1 MAVLQMQRFSIC
13 AMKKNRKAIL
23 EELQALGIMEID
35 TSIVED
41 AALRKANTLEVRQ
54 GFDKKA
60 VQIDHAL
67 EILQEY
73 APEKTSMFSSLEGRA
88 LVEKREYDQITEGKD
103 KVLESANELLTLKKQ
118 LTENKAKAVKVEN
131 QIESLE
137 PWLSLDIP
145 MGYQG
150 TKFTAVLIGS
160 FGGQLT
166 LEQIYERL
174 AQEAPELEAMDIQV
188 ISSDQD
194 QTCVTVFC
202 LRDQATKMEEALRSM
217 GFSKPSMV
225 TDEIPS
231 KQKEK
236 LEQEVKN
243 LEQENAGIE
252 KQIQSYAESRQKL
265 KIVSDYFRARAQKYE
280 VLGEVLQS
288 RQTFLIS
295 GYVPEKDTAALQKHM
310 EEKYDLVVDVETP
323 DPEEAPVLLKN
334 NKIAGSVEG
343 VLASY
348 GLPKAGEIDPS
359 AIMSFFYIVFFGLM
373 LSDAAYGVLVFIAC
387 AVIIK
392 KFPRMEEGM
401 QKAIRMFMYCGLSTV
416 FWGLMF
422 GGIFGDAVT
431 VVARV
436 FFGKEIVVPALWFV
450 PLEEPMTL
458 LMFCMLFGIIH
469 LFVGLGIKGYLCI
482 KNKQYLDFFCDVVLW
497 YLFLIGLILMLLP
510 SKIFASMSPIAIV
523 FPPALQML
531 AKVLAIVGAVGLLL
545 MSGRANKN
553 PALRIALGAY
563 DVYNITGWLS
573 DVLSYSR
580 LLALGLATGVIASV
594 VNQMGSMMGKGII
607 GAIFFIIVFIVGHAM
622 NMAINLLGAY
632 VHTNRLQFVEFFG
645 KFYEGG
651 GRPFQPFKAKTKY
664 VDVKEETSL

>member
-1 MAVLQMQRFSIC
+1 
-13 AMKKNRKAIL
+13 
-23 EELQALGIMEID
+23 
-35 TSIVED
+35 
-41 AALRKANTLEVRQ
+41 
-54 GFDKKA
+54 
-60 VQIDHAL
+60 
-67 EILQEY
+67 
-73 APEKTSMFSSLEGRA
+73 
-88 LVEKREYDQITEGKD
+88 
-103 KVLESANELLTLKKQ
+103 
-118 LTENKAKAVKVEN
+118 
-131 QIESLE
+131 
-137 PWLSLDIP
+137 
-145 MGYQG
+145 
-150 TKFTAVLIGS
+150 
-160 FGGQLT
+160 
-166 LEQIYERL
+166 
-174 AQEAPELEAMDIQV
+174 
-188 ISSDQD
+188 
-194 QTCVTVFC
+194 
-202 LRDQATKMEEALRSM
+202 M

-510 SKIFASMSPIAIV
+510 SKIFASMSSIAIV

-563 DVYNITGWLS
+563 DLYNITGWLS

>member
-35 TSIVED
+35 TSAIED
-41 AALRKANTLEVRQ
+41 AALRKASTLEVRQ

-67 EILQEY
+67 EVLQEY
-73 APEKTSMFSSLEGRA
+73 VPEKTSMFSSLEGRA
-88 LVEKREYDQITEGKD
+88 LVPKNEYDRITASKEDILD
-103 KVLESANELLTLKKQ
+103 KADELLALKKQ
-118 LTENKAKAVKVEN
+118 LAENKAKIVKAEN
-131 QIESLE
+131 QIEALV
-137 PWLSLDIP
+137 PWMSLDVP
-145 MGYQG
+145 LGFQG
-150 TKFTAVLIGS
+150 TKTTASLIGS
-160 FGGQLT
+160 FNSQLT
-166 LEQIYERL
+166 LDQIYERL
-174 AQEAPELEAMDIQV
+174 AQEAPELEAMDVQLV
-188 ISSDQD
+188 SSDQD
-194 QTCVTVFC
+194 QTCVAVFC
-202 LRDQATKMEEALRSM
+202 LRDQAGRMEEALRAM
-217 GFSKPSMV
+217 GFSRPSLMISQ
-225 TDEIPS
+225 TPSQEKADLEAEI
-231 KQKEK
+231 KG
-236 LEQEVKN
+236 LEQED
-243 LEQENAGIE
+243 AGIE
-252 KQIQSYAESRQKL
+252 KQIQDHAENRQEL
-265 KIVSDYFRARAQKYE
+265 RVVSDYFRTRAQKYE
-280 VLGEVLQS
+280 ILGEVLQS
-288 RQTFLIS
+288 RRTFLVS
-295 GYVPEKDTAALQKHM
+295 GYVPEKDAAKLQRHM
-310 EEKYDLVVDVETP
+310 EEKYDLVVDIEAP

-334 NKIAGSVEG
+334 GKIAGSVEG

-359 AIMSFFYIVFFGLM
+359 AIMAFFYIAFFGLM

-387 AVIIK
+387 AVAIK

-401 QKAIRMFMYCGLSTV
+401 QKTLRMFMYCGLSTV

-422 GGIFGDAVT
+422 GGIFGDAIT

-436 FFGKEIVVPALWFV
+436 FFGKEIILPALWFV

-458 LMFCMLFGIIH
+458 LMFCMLFGLIH

-482 KNKQYLDFFCDVVLW
+482 KNRQYLDFFCDVILW
-497 YLFLIGLILMLLP
+497 YVFLMGLILMLLP
-510 SKIFASMSPIAIV
+510 SKIFASMSPVTIV
-523 FPPALQML
+523 FPPALL
-531 AKVLAIVGAVGLLL
+531 TLSKVLAIVGAVGLLL
-545 MSGRANKN
+545 MSGRSSKN
-553 PALRIALGAY
+553 PVLRIALGAY
-563 DVYNITGWLS
+563 DLYNITGWLS

-594 VNQMGSMMGKGII
+594 VNQMGSMMGKGIV
-607 GAIFFIIVFIVGHAM
+607 GAIFFIIVFVIGHAM

-651 GRPFQPFKAKTKY
+651 GRPFQPFKANTKY

>member
-1 MAVLQMQRFSIC
+1 M
-13 AMKKNRKAIL
+13 IL
-23 EELQALGIMEID
+23 KELSKDIEKI
-35 TSIVED
+35 
-41 AALRKANTLEVRQ
+41 
-54 GFDKKA
+54 
-60 VQIDHAL
+60 
-67 EILQEY
+67 EY
-73 APEKTSMFSSLEGRA
+73 IYDDL
-88 LVEKREYDQITEGKD
+88 LIKRDR
-103 KVLESANELLTLKKQ
+103 
-118 LTENKAKAVKVEN
+118 AKAVGDFIN
-131 QIESLE
+131 
-137 PWLSLDIP
+137 
-145 MGYQG
+145 
-150 TKFTAVLIGS
+150 TKK
-160 FGGQLT
+160 
-166 LEQIYERL
+166 
-174 AQEAPELEAMDIQV
+174 
-188 ISSDQD
+188 
-194 QTCVTVFC
+194 VFC
-202 LRDQATKMEEALRSM
+202 FDGWLPVDS
-217 GFSKPSMV
+217 
-225 TDEIPS
+225 
-231 KQKEK
+231 
-236 LEQEVKN
+236 
-243 LEQENAGIE
+243 IE
-252 KQIQSYAESRQKL
+252 KVKQVLDKNECY
-265 KIVSDYFRARAQKYE
+265 YE
-280 VLGEVLQS
+280 
-288 RQTFLIS
+288 IS
-295 GYVPEKDTAALQKHM
+295 EPIKNE
-310 EEKYDLVVDVETP
+310 ETP
-323 DPEEAPVLLKN
+323 IMLKN
-334 NKIAGSVEG
+334 NKFASPFEAVT
-343 VLASY
+343 VMYSMPLAT
-348 GLPKAGEIDPS
+348 EVDPTP
-359 AIMSFFYIVFFGLM
+359 IMAPFYFLFFGLM

-563 DVYNITGWLS
+563 DLYNITGWLS

>member
-1 MAVLQMQRFSIC
+1 
-13 AMKKNRKAIL
+13 
-23 EELQALGIMEID
+23 MEID

-41 AALRKANTLEVRQ
+41 ARFARRTLWKRGKALTKSSSNRSCFRDPPGICT
-54 GFDKKA
+54 G
-60 VQIDHAL
+60 
-67 EILQEY
+67 
-73 APEKTSMFSSLEGRA
+73 KTSMFSSLEGRA
-88 LVEKREYDQITEGKD
+88 LVEKSEYDQITEGKD

-137 PWLSLDIP
+137 PWLSLDVP

-160 FGGQLT
+160 FSGQMT

-202 LRDQATKMEEALRSM
+202 LRDQAAKMEEALRSM

-359 AIMSFFYIVFFGLM
+359 AVMSFFYIVFFGLM
-373 LSDAAYGVLVFIAC
+373 LSDAAYGLLVFIAC

-401 QKAIRMFMYCGLSTV
+401 QKAIRMFMYCGLFHDILGTDV
-416 FWGLMF
+416 RRYFWGRCHRGCQSILWKRNCCS
-422 GGIFGDAVT
+422 GT
-431 VVARV
+431 VVCS
-436 FFGKEIVVPALWFV
+436 F
-450 PLEEPMTL
+450 
-458 LMFCMLFGIIH
+458 
-469 LFVGLGIKGYLCI
+469 
-482 KNKQYLDFFCDVVLW
+482 
-497 YLFLIGLILMLLP
+497 
-510 SKIFASMSPIAIV
+510 
-523 FPPALQML
+523 
-531 AKVLAIVGAVGLLL
+531 
-545 MSGRANKN
+545 GRADD
-553 PALRIALGAY
+553 PA
-563 DVYNITGWLS
+563 
-573 DVLSYSR
+573 DVLYVVWNYPPVR
-580 LLALGLATGVIASV
+580 GIGNQRISV
-594 VNQMGSMMGKGII
+594 
-607 GAIFFIIVFIVGHAM
+607 
-622 NMAINLLGAY
+622 Y
-632 VHTNRLQFVEFFG
+632 
-645 KFYEGG
+645 
-651 GRPFQPFKAKTKY
+651 
-664 VDVKEETSL
+664 

>member
-41 AALRKANTLEVRQ
+41 AALRKANTLEARQ

-88 LVEKREYDQITEGKD
+88 LVEKSEYDQITEGKD

-137 PWLSLDIP
+137 PWLSLDVP

-160 FGGQLT
+160 FSGQMT

-202 LRDQATKMEEALRSM
+202 LRDQAAKMEEALRSM

-236 LEQEVKN
+236 LKQEVKN

-373 LSDAAYGVLVFIAC
+373 LSDAAYGLLVFIAC

-401 QKAIRMFMYCGLSTV
+401 QKAIRMFMYCGLSTI

-482 KNKQYLDFFCDVVLW
+482 KNKQYLDFFCDVILW

-563 DVYNITGWLS
+563 DLYNITGWLS

-607 GAIFFIIVFIVGHAM
+607 GAIFFIIVFIVGHPM